1 VRRPARHAAAA
12 LASELRAEFPRAALS
27 RDDAALADV
36 AALVSD
42 LAAGRRRPE
51 AETLPLDVHAT
62 AFRRR
67 VWEALR
73 RIPAGETRSYGQ
85 IAAAVGAPGAAR
97 AVGSA
102 CAANPVAVV
111 VPCHR
116 VIGSDGSLHGYAY
129 GLARKRQLLD
139 AEAGRSGEPAPAGEE
154 LEAPAR
160 SAPRARRPHSAP
172 GHA

>member
-1 VRRPARHAAAA
+1 
-12 LASELRAEFPRAALS
+12 
-27 RDDAALADV
+27 
-36 AALVSD
+36 
-42 LAAGRRRPE
+42 
-51 AETLPLDVHAT
+51 
-62 AFRRR
+62 

-102 CAANPVAVV
+102 CAQNPVAVV

-116 VIGSDGSLHGYAY
+116 VVGSDGSLHGYAY

-139 AEAGRSGEPAPAGEE
+139 AEASGGGDA
-154 LEAPAR
+154 
-160 SAPRARRPHSAP
+160 AP
-172 GHA
+172 GEAAAGQATRAVVSGAEA